1 MLYNRSRAAMRGDRA
16 VPGAR
21 HATCRRSTGTVSAPE
36 EINIGII
43 GLDTSH
49 AIAFTQLL
57 NSEAS
62 PAAAKGCRIVA
73 AYPFGS
79 RDIVSSRSR
88 IPLYTQQVQKL
99 GVEVV
104 GSVDALVDR
113 VDAVLLETNDGRLHL
128 EQALAVFATRK
139 PVFID
144 KPIAASLA
152 DVIAIFAAADHYRA
166 PVFSASSLRFGKNAI
181 AVRDGAIGKVNGCDT
196 FSPCDLEPAHADLFW
211 YGVHGVESLFT
222 VMKPGCKQVYRIH
235 APDADIVVG
244 EWIDGRLGTFR
255 GMRVGNHNYG
265 GIAFGAKGNQTL
277 NENPGYEQ
285 LLLEIVR
292 FFRTGVPPVS
302 PEETIEIYA
311 FMEAADES
319 RRSDGAAV
327 TIESVL
333 DVARKAAAEK
343 RSW

>member
-1 MLYNRSRAAMRGDRA
+1 M
-16 VPGAR
+16 
-21 HATCRRSTGTVSAPE
+21 
-36 EINIGII
+36 
-43 GLDTSH
+43 
-49 AIAFTQLL
+49 
-57 NSEAS
+57 
-62 PAAAKGCRIVA
+62 
-73 AYPFGS
+73 
-79 RDIVSSRSR
+79 SSRSR
-88 IPLYTQQVQKL
+88 IPLYTEQIQKL

-128 EQALAVFATRK
+128 EQALRVFAARK

-144 KPIAASLA
+144 KPIAASLT
-152 DVIAIFAAADHYRA
+152 DVIAIFAAAEHYGA
-166 PVFSASSLRFGKNAI
+166 PVFSASSLRFGKNAL

-196 FSPCDLEPAHADLFW
+196 FSPCDLEPTHADLFW
-211 YGVHGVESLFT
+211 YGVHGVETLFT
-222 VMKPGCKQVYRIH
+222 VMKPGCKQVHRIH
-235 APDADIVVG
+235 ARDADIVVG

-255 GMRVGNHNYG
+255 GMRVGNHDYG
-265 GIAFGAKGNQTL
+265 GIAFGAKGNQIL
-277 NENPGYEQ
+277 NENPSYER
-285 LLLEIVR
+285 LVLEIVR
-292 FFRTGVPPVS
+292 FFRTGVSPVS

-319 RRSDGAAV
+319 RRCGGAAV